1 MIFLP
6 CISADLL
13 SFKGTSHMDDKD
25 VNGKLDDSLG
35 VSATSADSGEART
48 GSAEATSLFT
58 GSPSRASQVEGDQI
72 AEFSAVSD
80 APELL
85 DQNTVPSAPVL
96 PVSESVSVL
105 LSFLSRIAPHAD
117 HDLTVLILLLILL
130 KSRFNRDQVLH
141 RNPLYWTL
149 RLKTAVN
156 QMTVPRCRTDIRDTN
171 I

>member
-1 MIFLP
+1 
-6 CISADLL
+6 
-13 SFKGTSHMDDKD
+13 MDDKD

-35 VSATSADSGEART
+35 VSATADSGEART

-72 AEFSAVSD
+72 AEFGAVSD

-96 PVSESVSVL
+96 PARVSESVSVL

-117 HDLTVLILLLILL
+117 HDLTVLILLLIL
-130 KSRFNRDQVLH
+130 KSRSNRDQVLY

-149 RLKTAVN
+149 RLKTEVN
-156 QMTVPRCRTDIRDTN
+156 HMTVRCRTDKGHKYLTRS
-171 I
+171 